1 MPDEIILNEYAKKHY
16 NLSTDVELFIE
27 ILQDY
32 AHDAAPEPLVS
43 TDGGSSFMGLSVEH
57 FFSRNGYYTD
67 DDIRKWFKENEACFI
82 IPQNR
87 E

>member
-16 NLSTDVELFIE
+16 NLSTDVELFID
-27 ILQDY
+27 ILQDFC
-32 AHDAAPEPLVS
+32 HDAVPEPLVS
-43 TDGGSSFMGLSVEH
+43 TDGGSSFMGLSEEH

-67 DDIRKWFKENEACFI
+67 DDIRKWFKKNEACFI